1 MKTIGFLLIV
11 LSILGTAG
19 TALADNTWNQ
29 LFQQT
34 STETYLGKP
43 VGTFDEIDIFWKS
56 GDQFSAQAFTGF
68 TVKGWANT
76 NISPTEAYG
85 KGPASDFLQFYLNFN
100 NGSGSPGTV
109 FLTQTALNGKVIER
123 QILTDPDPSN
133 NWWTWPEFKGTDA
146 QWHQLGGKGPITTPE
161 PVASI
166 LFLAG
171 GTILVVR
178 RLRRK

>member
-85 KGPASDFLQFYLNFN
+85 KGPANQRLALP
-100 NGSGSPGTV
+100 PGTLI
-109 FLTQTALNGKVIER
+109 FHCNTKK
-123 QILTDPDPSN
+123 
-133 NWWTWPEFKGTDA
+133 F
-146 QWHQLGGKGPITTPE
+146 PE
-161 PVASI
+161 PVYGNKTDI
-166 LFLAG
+166 
-171 GTILVVR
+171 
-178 RLRRK
+178 